1 MRSIAPSEVRS
12 PVTSRAVAKARRA
25 AGLGMLALAALAGT
39 ACGTSPASP
48 ASPTGPPP
56 IPSTFPSPAAA
67 AHVGADCG
75 FIPARGSGSFGSLS
89 RQRTV
94 AAAESNP
101 QLSVFSSAISSA
113 ALKGK
118 LDKMRSLTLFIPVNS
133 AFAQLSKSE
142 VSFLRKPANLVK
154 VVRHQV
160 VPGQVTP
167 AAIARGGSV
176 RSLSGSDLALAKRGS
191 AYQVDRA
198 TVLCGNIKT
207 ANGTIYL
214 IDKVLL
220 PPK

>member
-1 MRSIAPSEVRS
+1 MRSIAPSGARS
-12 PVTSRAVAKARRA
+12 PAASRAVAKTRRA
-25 AGLGMLALAALAGT
+25 AAMGVIALAALTGA
-39 ACGTSPASP
+39 ACGTSPPSP
-48 ASPTGPPP
+48 ASPTGQPSVPAPP
-56 IPSTFPSPAAA
+56 PSPAATG
-67 AHVGADCG
+67 HVGAGCG

-89 RQRTV
+89 NQRAV
-94 AAAESNP
+94 AAAASNP
-101 QLSVFSSAISSA
+101 QLSVFSSAIRSA
-113 ALKGK
+113 ALAGK
-118 LDKMRSLTLFIPVNS
+118 LDKMRSLTLFVPVNS

-142 VSFLRKPANLVK
+142 VSFLRKRANLAR

-176 RSLSGSDLALAKRGS
+176 RSLSGSELVLARRGRT
-191 AYQVDRA
+191 YQVDGA
-198 TVLCGNIKT
+198 AVLCGNIKT